1 MKFKFKEQTKEN
13 ILALT
18 CSGIL
23 LLGFYFLITKF
34 PQLKEFLGNI
44 LGILL
49 PFILGFALAFLLAPV
64 TARVEKKWLA
74 KSKMKPASKRKIG
87 VAAAI
92 IFLFIVLISFMAI
105 LIPQLLESV
114 MTLST
119 QLSDYLG
126 KANTLLNEITE
137 GLGFKTGWLEILFN
151 SSEALLESMLGMA
164 KDYVPKILNYSWLF
178 VRQTFNFF
186 IAVIIAVYIL
196 LEKERFTEQF
206 KKLAYAILPK
216 NRVESLIQLSRLTS
230 RLFNSFI
237 IGKMIDSLII
247 GLICFIGMLIMRLPF
262 AVLISFIVGLT
273 NMIPVFGPFIGAVP
287 GIFILFIV
295 DPIYSLIF
303 AVFVLLLQQFDGNIL
318 GPMILGDQLG
328 LPSLWVMF
336 SIIVGG
342 GMFGILGMFLG
353 VPVFAVLYVVV
364 RGFVSSRLKE
374 KNIRSDDML

>member
-13 ILALT
+13 ILSLT

-23 LLGFYFLITKF
+23 LLCFYFLITNF
-34 PQLKEFLGNI
+34 PQLKLFLGNI
-44 LGILL
+44 IGILL
-49 PFILGFALAFLLAPV
+49 PFILGFSLAFLLAPV

-74 KSKMKPASKRKIG
+74 KSKMKPSAKRKVG

-92 IFLFIVLISFMAI
+92 VFLFVVLISFMAI

-137 GLGFKTGWLEILFN
+137 GLGFKTGWLEMVFS

-164 KDYVPKILNYSWLF
+164 KDYVPKILNYSWSF

-206 KKLAYAILPK
+206 KKLAYALLPK
-216 NRVESLIQLSRLTS
+216 PKVESLIQLSRLTS
-230 RLFNSFI
+230 RMFN
-237 IGKMIDSLII
+237 
-247 GLICFIGMLIMRLPF
+247 
-262 AVLISFIVGLT
+262 
-273 NMIPVFGPFIGAVP
+273 
-287 GIFILFIV
+287 
-295 DPIYSLIF
+295 
-303 AVFVLLLQQFDGNIL
+303 
-318 GPMILGDQLG
+318 
-328 LPSLWVMF
+328 
-336 SIIVGG
+336 
-342 GMFGILGMFLG
+342 
-353 VPVFAVLYVVV
+353 
-364 RGFVSSRLKE
+364 
-374 KNIRSDDML
+374 